1 MDKPPRDW
9 SKVQRTKS
17 PYHVNLRLTPEEH
30 ERLTATAAALG
41 VSKAGYAKSV
51 IFGRPIPKVSRR
63 PKAIPADL
71 RQILG
76 LLGKLGSNANQIA
89 RARNVGEVMD
99 GEAAR
104 TLQSIRAELE
114 AMRALLLAALE
125 GER

>member
-9 SKVQRTKS
+9 SKVQRKKAPHQVT
-17 PYHVNLRLTPEEH
+17 LRLTDAEH
-30 ERLTATAAALG
+30 ERLCATAQSLG
-41 VSKAGYAKSV
+41 VSKAGYVKSLV
-51 IFGRPIPKVSRR
+51 FGRPIPKVSRR

-89 RARNVGEVMD
+89 RARNVGEVTD

-104 TLQSIRAELE
+104 TLQSVRAELE
-114 AMRALLLAALE
+114 TMRALLLAALE

>member
-1 MDKPPRDW
+1 MDKAARDW

-17 PYHVNLRLTPEEH
+17 PHQVTLRLTPEEH
-30 ERLTATAAALG
+30 ERLTATAEGLG
-41 VSKAGYAKSV
+41 VSKAGYVKSQV
-51 IFGRPIPKVSRR
+51 FGRPIPKTSRR

-89 RARNVGEVMD
+89 RARNVGAVTD
-99 GEAAR
+99 RDAAQ
-104 TLQSIRAELE
+104 TLQAIRAELE
-114 AMRALLLAALE
+114 AMRALLMAALE

>member
-1 MDKPPRDW
+1 MEKTPRDW
-9 SKVQRTKS
+9 SKVQRRKS
-17 PYHVNLRLTPEEH
+17 PHHVNLRLTAEEH
-30 ERLTATAAALG
+30 ERLTATAEALG
-41 VSKAGYAKSV
+41 ASKAGYAKSV

-63 PKAIPADL
+63 PKAVPADL

-99 GEAAR
+99 NEAAESLR
-104 TLQSIRAELE
+104 AIRAELE
-114 AMRALLLAALE
+114 TMRALLLAALE

>member
-1 MDKPPRDW
+1 MNKTQRDW
-9 SKVQRTKS
+9 SKVQRLKS
-17 PYHVNLRLTPEEH
+17 PRQVNLRLTVDEMT
-30 ERLTATAAALG
+30 RLETSAESLG
-41 VSKAGYAKSV
+41 VSKAGYVKSV
-51 IFGRPIPKVSRR
+51 VFGRPIPKTSRR
-63 PKAIPADL
+63 PKAVPADL

-99 GEAAR
+99 DEAAR
-104 TLQSIRAELE
+104 TLQSIRDELE

>member
-1 MDKPPRDW
+1 MDKTPRDW
-9 SKVQRTKS
+9 SKVQRKKS
-17 PYHVNLRLTPEEH
+17 PHQVTLRLTDAEH

-41 VSKAGYAKSV
+41 VSKAGYVKSLV
-51 IFGRPIPKVSRR
+51 FGRPIPKVSRR

-114 AMRALLLAALE
+114 TMRALLMAALE